1 MCALSLSRKD
11 LTTNIYSKD
20 NKYVAS
26 IDSVLATENIAV
38 SKSVPA
44 LKELVIQNTWD

>member
-20 NKYVAS
+20 NKYLVS
-26 IDSVLATENIAV
+26 IDSVLATKNIAV
-38 SKSVPA
+38 SQCLLSRS
-44 LKELVIQNTWD
+44 L